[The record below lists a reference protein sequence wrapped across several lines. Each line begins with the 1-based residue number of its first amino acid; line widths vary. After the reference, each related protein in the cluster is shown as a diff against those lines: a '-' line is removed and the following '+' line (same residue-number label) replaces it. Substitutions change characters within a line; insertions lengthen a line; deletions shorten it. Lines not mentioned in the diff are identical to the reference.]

1 MHRRALNQETFVVRN
16 AAYGR
21 RSGFTLL
28 EVLIVMVIGAIAIMM
43 AAPSIGSTV
52 RQTHA
57 QQSAATIAQDLQRG
71 LSLATRTRHPI
82 QLIIDEANKSYQLI
96 DRVDGTVYATQHFGD
111 DTDFALTAMDAA
123 PVQVDMLP
131 NGTVSEQLIV
141 TIQAA
146 DNRRQILM
154 TRAGMVR
161 VTAL

>member
-1 MHRRALNQETFVVRN
+1 MLRN

-57 QQSAATIAQDLQRG
+57 QQAAATISQDLQRG

-82 QLIIDEANKSYQLI
+82 QFLVDEANRSYTLV
-96 DRVDGTVYATQHFGD
+96 DRVSGEVYATQYFGVD
-111 DTDFALTAMDAA
+111 SEINLTALDAA

-131 NGTVSEQLIV
+131 NGTVSAQLIV